1 MGAHKLGEEP
11 EDRERQGQAQ
21 GHRQQVG
28 GQPQRQ
34 PQPCGP
40 VSLSVCEAGRVSQA
54 SVPHQRHQS
63 RQAPT
68 RIRDSH
74 HERRAAPYDGAGQ
87 CLPPTICCT
96 QERQSRFTWTWR
108 AAIPYEHNKTSS
120 NGSGSRLRV
129 PKGEHRRRRNQWL
142 PRGHSWQTI

>member
-21 GHRQQVG
+21 DHRQQMG

-40 VSLSVCEAGRVSQA
+40 VSLSVCEAGLVSQE

-63 RQAPT
+63 RQEQTGT
-68 RIRDSH
+68 RA
-74 HERRAAPYDGAGQ
+74 RAAP
-87 CLPPTICCT
+87 
-96 QERQSRFTWTWR
+96 
-108 AAIPYEHNKTSS
+108 
-120 NGSGSRLRV
+120 
-129 PKGEHRRRRNQWL
+129 
-142 PRGHSWQTI
+142 